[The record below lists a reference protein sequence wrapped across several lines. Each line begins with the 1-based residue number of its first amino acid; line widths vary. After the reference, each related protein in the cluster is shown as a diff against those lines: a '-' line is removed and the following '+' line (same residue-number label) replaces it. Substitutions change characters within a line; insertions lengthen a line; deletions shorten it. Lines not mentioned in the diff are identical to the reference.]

1 MLLKIAKM
9 EMIKYVDNCK
19 ENKSICPH
27 TLLLM
32 LKVFPFSLGI
42 MAIFNKHCEIA
53 FMPSV
58 PSSFCFQH
66 CLGFP
71 QSLNTN
77 DSGWKILF
85 LIQPTSCLQNKHVK
99 CKSNLKRKHR
109 VYFLQSYLL
118 CACPNTIV
126 SHIKKEA
133 GKVVIHQKPYREDK
147 KFHNKS
153 SKNKSEPLCS
163 NSCKHM

>member
-9 EMIKYVDNCK
+9 EMIKCVDNCK

-53 FMPSV
+53 FMSSV
-58 PSSFCFQH
+58 PSSFCLQH

-99 CKSNLKRKHR
+99 CKSNLKRK
-109 VYFLQSYLL
+109 QS
-118 CACPNTIV
+118 V
-126 SHIKKEA
+126 FS
-133 GKVVIHQKPYREDK
+133 VVISVVCLSQHHSVPYK
-147 KFHNKS
+147 KRGRKS
-153 SKNKSEPLCS
+153 CYPSKTLQRG
-163 NSCKHM
+163 